1 MTRPVRDA
9 TRLTQSTTHRTER
22 HMDIEFL
29 TNPDAPPPPPT
40 AAYSHAVR
48 AGDFLFVTGQLGVDP
63 GTGALVPG
71 GAAAQARQIMQN
83 LETVLRGAGT
93 SLERAVMVRMYLVNF
108 AADYPAVNKVY
119 SACFKPG
126 RYPARTTV
134 GVTNL
139 ALGAM
144 VEIDL
149 IVGL

>member
-1 MTRPVRDA
+1 MT
-9 TRLTQSTTHRTER
+9 
-22 HMDIEFL
+22 DISFL
-29 TNPDAPPPPPT
+29 KLPEAPPPPPT

-63 GTGALVPG
+63 ATGTLVPG
-71 GAAAQARQIMQN
+71 GTAEQALQVMRN

-93 SLERAVMVRMYLVNF
+93 SLDRAVMARIYLVNF

-119 SACFKPG
+119 SSCFAPG

-139 ALGAM
+139 AVGAM

-149 IVGL
+149 IVLA

>member
-1 MTRPVRDA
+1 
-9 TRLTQSTTHRTER
+9 
-22 HMDIEFL
+22 MDISFL
-29 TNPDAPPPPPT
+29 TIPGAPPPPPT

-63 GTGALVPG
+63 KSNALVAG
-71 GAAAQARQIMQN
+71 GAAEQAEQIMRN

-93 SLERAVMVRMYLVNF
+93 TLDRAVMARIYLVNF

-119 SACFKPG
+119 ASYFGKEG
-126 RYPARTTV
+126 YPARTTV

-139 ALGAM
+139 ALGAA

-149 IVGL
+149 IVAL